1 MYLGYVYNS
10 HLEHSYIVLR
20 VVQCFMSRLRKE
32 KVQKS
37 PMWSSNTT
45 QPAHGR
51 LARLGR
57 RRMLLRRAHRGRAKE
72 RALLACLPFACLGV
86 STC

>member
-37 PMWSSNTT
+37 PMWASRHYVTLT
-45 QPAHGR
+45 PHYTMG
-51 LARLGR
+51 
-57 RRMLLRRAHRGRAKE
+57 LRRYAAPRLIR
-72 RALLACLPFACLGV
+72 
-86 STC
+86 

>member
-37 PMWSSNTT
+37 PMWCRAGGRSEEEPCPRSSL
-45 QPAHGR
+45 HRDGGR
-51 LARLGR
+51 FLEDAQ
-57 RRMLLRRAHRGRAKE
+57 
-72 RALLACLPFACLGV
+72 GV
-86 STC
+86 AQQGG